1 MTWNKFNFL
10 INMMYLV
17 IKRTRIYFAYS
28 AIAIIGKNFKLTLN
42 LFVKVF
48 DKKIVV
54 RKRKQNMMG
63 KIA

>member
-1 MTWNKFNFL
+1 
-10 INMMYLV
+10 MYLV